1 MNKLIEN
8 IIECI
13 KSKKGYDI
21 TILNVKNV
29 SSLTDYF
36 IICSSDSNPQTKS
49 IVNYIKRDL
58 SKKKIKPYQI
68 EGMDYFEWVL
78 MDYFDIVIHVF
89 KKEIREFYDIERLWA
104 DAKITKIKND

>member
-104 DAKITKIKND
+104 DAKITKIKDD

>member
-68 EGMDYFEWVL
+68 EGMDHFEWVL